1 VVGETSPLTVLLLAQ
16 VLLSLEPGGAHW
28 AATQEQDCRQPL
40 VRFDAVVA
48 GDTVETFFK
57 EMTPEKTLAWAAARN
72 VKGIFCY
79 LDNAA
84 TFAWQTRI
92 SFWSPFQKDTHHF

>member
-1 VVGETSPLTVLLLAQ
+1 
-16 VLLSLEPGGAHW
+16 
-28 AATQEQDCRQPL
+28 
-40 VRFDAVVA
+40 
-48 GDTVETFFK
+48 
-57 EMTPEKTLAWAAARN
+57 MTPEKTLAWAAARN